1 MGVRI
6 PLPLRIMRREVAI
19 LAASR
24 FLILNVLLFVV
35 ICCYQLSFR
44 MKSPASPFEPVPLL
58 LCMDGILHSRK
69 QRPSGKN
76 RHRRI
81 SPQRLFLKHQNT
93 VFLIVSF
100 FYPAETKSAKT
111 ILSNMSA
118 SMLPATSLPANLS
131 EECCPPDLSRSA
143 GLFLRNISVFR

>member
-6 PLPLRIMRREVAI
+6 PLPL
-19 LAASR
+19 LYNKTGSGY
-24 FLILNVLLFVV
+24 FSCFPFFNLKCTVV
-35 ICCYQLSFR
+35 CCYLLLSAFIQD
-44 MKSPASPFEPVPLL
+44 EPVPLL